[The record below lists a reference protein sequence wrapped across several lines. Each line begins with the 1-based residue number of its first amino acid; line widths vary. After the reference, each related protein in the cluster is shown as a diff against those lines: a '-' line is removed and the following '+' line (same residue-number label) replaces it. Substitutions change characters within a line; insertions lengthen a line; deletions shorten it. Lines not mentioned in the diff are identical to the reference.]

1 MPMSSAIKYEY
12 SLKNKNYGVLK
23 KGACYV
29 STGDKTIYYCLQ
41 KEGSNDVVEAGSVGY
56 KL

>member
-1 MPMSSAIKYEY
+1 MSSAIKYEY